1 MTRYFSDYAD
11 PDIND
16 DIADEL
22 RQEDAANRRYERDL
36 MAHPDC
42 RDPDHPG
49 CSRCIDDETES
60 DDHD

>member
-1 MTRYFSDYAD
+1 MIYDTYEPDSAD
-11 PDIND
+11 
-16 DIADEL
+16 ADEL
-22 RQEDAANRRYERDL
+22 LAIDRMERRRFGQL

-49 CSRCIDDETES
+49 CSDCIDDETES